1 MRTTN
6 EVFWHLGQKGSGSL
20 RFRRRIPHGN
30 REGSCIF
37 LSSDESDEDL
47 VKAHRTS
54 LAPTSASSSA
64 ELEYSMTPPGEDSL
78 LMASSRL
85 NRDWTSERRGESTG
99 AHQSQPVVGM
109 GPDKQ
114 NSLLERAPI
123 AVGTEFTTTSRNC
136 GPQQRVPGVTTTVM
150 IRNIPLR
157 YTPVSLREVVDEGGF
172 QGKYDYFYMPM
183 DFRSYRSLGYCF
195 INFYDPGCAAE
206 FATNFE
212 NRKFSINS
220 EKVLS
225 VSGAARQGLLAN
237 VASFKLSTLKQM
249 PKIEFRP
256 LVAILG
262 HLVPLDEE
270 VYTWLLTGTH
280 SLSGNQNTFTSQST
294 AGLMSML
301 SDPSIFS

>member
-6 EVFWHLGQKGSGSL
+6 EAIGPLGLKGSGSL

-30 REGSCIF
+30 LEGSCLF
-37 LSSDESDEDL
+37 VSSDESDEDL

-54 LAPTSASSSA
+54 CAPTSASSSA
-64 ELEYSMTPPGEDSL
+64 ELEYSITTPGQDSL
-78 LMASSRL
+78 VMAFSRL
-85 NRDWTSERRGESTG
+85 NRDWSSEGRGEGTG
-99 AHQSQPVVGM
+99 RDQSQPMVGM
-109 GPDKQ
+109 DLDKHD
-114 NSLLERAPI
+114 SLLDRAPS
-123 AVGTEFTTTSRNC
+123 AVGTDFTTISKNSGT
-136 GPQQRVPGVTTTVM
+136 QQMVPGVTTTVM

-157 YTPVSLREVVDEGGF
+157 YTPVSLREVVDEEGF
-172 QGKYDYFYMPM
+172 QGRYDYFYMPM
-183 DFRSYRSLGYCF
+183 DFRSHRSLGYCF

-206 FATNFE
+206 FATKFE
-212 NRKFSINS
+212 NRKFSVNS

-262 HLVPLDEE
+262 QLVPLDEE
-270 VYTWLLTGTH
+270 VYAWLLTGTH
-280 SLSGNQNTFTSQST
+280 SMSGNENSFTSQST

-301 SDPSIFS
+301 SDPSLFS